1 MGIILYVFV
10 AALFLVVVSSFARR
24 SRDYVRKLRGPP
36 SPSWLLGNE
45 VEIRN
50 QSEVGDLDFPWV
62 REYGATF
69 NTRGTWGKRVVFTC
83 DPRALQHIFHTKG
96 YHYPKRADAAQATR
110 NILGRG
116 IMWASGDTHQRHR
129 KVMNPAF
136 TAQQL
141 RAFLPLFQSTASR
154 MTQKWKDLI
163 QAGEH
168 TFNVSRWLARSTLD
182 AIGEAAFD
190 YRFGAIDSAQNP
202 LSKSMEN
209 LFSDTLLYPSGVD
222 LLFKGLWQY
231 IPTSIL
237 QYVEYIPTKE
247 YIRFRAFRKLAKS
260 VSKGLIEQRASV
272 SMGDGTSRDVM
283 SVLVRANVSEDP
295 KGQLDEDEILSQMAT
310 IILAGY
316 ETTALTLA
324 WLLYELSKHP
334 EDQKMMR
341 EEIRELRAKLP
352 RGTEFTML
360 HLDSLTFTIACMKEV
375 LRLYPIVPALVRT
388 AERDDVLPLALP
400 IVTKDGETL
409 TELPIQK
416 GQDFIVSICAYNR
429 LPSVWGSDADEWNPR
444 RFLDTSKEKQT
455 SVGVY
460 ANLMTFSGGVQA
472 CIGWRFAVIEL
483 QALLVEAVEN
493 FKFVLPKGVEI
504 MRLPAGIMVPMV
516 RGKMS
521 EGTQMPL
528 QVSLM
533 EE

>member
-1 MGIILYVFV
+1 MGALLYSL
-10 AALFLVVVSSFARR
+10 AATVFLVIATSFVRR
-24 SRDYVRKLRGPP
+24 RRDCVRRLRGPP

-45 VEIRN
+45 LEIRN
-50 QSEVGDLDFPWV
+50 QIEVGDLDFAWV

-69 NTRGTWGKRVVFTC
+69 KTTGSWGKGVVFTC
-83 DPRALQHIFHTKG
+83 DPRALQHIFHTSG
-96 YHYPKRADAAQATR
+96 YHYPKRADVDQSTR
-110 NILGRG
+110 NFLGRG
-116 IMWASGDTHQRHR
+116 IVWASGDTHQRHR

-163 QAGEH
+163 QAGDH

-202 LSKSMEN
+202 LSKSLEN

-222 LLFKGLWQY
+222 LLFKGLWRY

-260 VSKGLIEQRASV
+260 ISKGLIEEKASV
-272 SMGDGTSRDVM
+272 SMADGTSRDVM

-295 KGQLDEDEILSQMAT
+295 RRQLDEDEILSQMAT
-310 IILAGY
+310 VILAGH
-316 ETTALTLA
+316 ETTASTLT
-324 WLLYELSKHP
+324 WLLYELSRHP
-334 EDQKMMR
+334 QDQNMMR

-352 RGTEFTML
+352 RGTEFTMS
-360 HLDSLTFTIACMKEV
+360 HLDSMTFTNACMKEV
-375 LRLYPIVPALVRT
+375 LRLHPIVPALVRT
-388 AERDDVLPLALP
+388 AGRDDVLPLALP
-400 IVTKDGETL
+400 VVTKDGETL

-416 GQDFIVSICAYNR
+416 GQDVIVSICAYNR
-429 LPSVWGSDADEWNPR
+429 LPSVWGGDADEWNPR
-444 RFLDTSKEKQT
+444 RFLDVSKEKQT

-460 ANLMTFSGGVQA
+460 ANLMTFSAGIRA
-472 CIGWRFAVIEL
+472 CIGWRFAIIEL
-483 QALLVEAVEN
+483 QALIVEAVEN

-504 MRLPAGIMVPMV
+504 MRLPAGIMIPMV
-516 RGKMS
+516 KGKMS

-528 QVSLM
+528 QVSLV